1 MIHEVPLNRVAIQDA
16 FWSAR
21 QRLMIDKTLPYMEKI
36 LRDEIPGAAKSHAIE
51 NFRIAAGDAEGAFYG
66 MVFQDSDVAKW
77 LEAVS
82 YSLAVKPD
90 SALEKRMDE
99 VIDIVSRAQ
108 RPDGYLDTY
117 FILKEPDKRWSNLM
131 DCHELYCAGHMIEAA
146 VACYESTGKAALLSV
161 AEKLAAHIID
171 RFGEGKEEGI
181 PGHQEIEL
189 ALMRLYR
196 ATGKAE
202 YRDMAKRFLDLRG
215 QDPAFFTK
223 QKNAVQLGQDNAG
236 YQIDPFFT
244 AYNQSDVPV
253 REQVKARGH
262 AVRQVY
268 MLTGMADVAAACG
281 DAEMAAAC
289 VRMFDH
295 ITQRQMYVTG
305 NVGSAEHY
313 ESFTDDFDLPNDLAY
328 GETCA
333 SVAMAFFAKKLWALD
348 LDGRYADL
356 LELELFNGALAGM
369 DLQGERYFYVNAL
382 EVDPV
387 LSKTRATHK
396 HVLPV
401 RPRWHA
407 CACCPPN
414 LARLITS
421 LGGYLWSEAEGALY
435 SHLFVGSESDM
446 RLASVKLETGYPWEG
461 SARYTLTPHTS
472 EAFTL
477 AIHIPGYV
485 KDFSLTLNGLPC
497 AFELRKGYAFL
508 NREWH
513 AGDVVSLSFDL
524 LPRRLYADPRV
535 KADAGR
541 VALARGP
548 IVYCFEG
555 VDNGEPLSALRLP
568 REAVAEAAPYDAN
581 LLGGIVALTMSGMRA
596 LVPDHGLYADSAP
609 REEPVAL
616 TAIPYYAWANRG
628 ENQMCVW
635 IRE

>member
-1 MIHEVPLNRVAIQDA
+1 MIHEVLLTHVTIHDA

-36 LRDEIPGAAKSHAIE
+36 LRDEVPDAAKSHAIE
-51 NFRIAAGDAEGAFYG
+51 NFRIAAGDAEGTFYG

-90 SALEKRMDE
+90 NALEKRMDE
-99 VIDIVSRAQ
+99 VIDIISRAQ

-146 VACYESTGKAALLSV
+146 VACYESTGKTALLNV
-161 AEKLAAHIID
+161 AEKLAVHIID
-171 RFGEGKEEGI
+171 RFGEGKEDGI

-236 YQIDPFFT
+236 YQLDPFFT

-295 ITQRQMYVTG
+295 ITQRQMYITG

-382 EVDPV
+382 EVDPA

-396 HVLPV
+396 HVLPI

-435 SHLFVGSESDM
+435 SHLFVGSEAEM
-446 RLASVKLETGYPWEG
+446 RLACVKLETGYPWEG

-477 AIHIPGYV
+477 AIHIPGYI

-508 NREWH
+508 NREWQT
-513 AGDVVSLSFDL
+513 GDVVSLAFDL

-548 IVYCFEG
+548 LVYCFEG

-568 REAVAEAAPYDAN
+568 REAVVEAVPYDAN
-581 LLGGIVALTMSGMRA
+581 LLGGIVALSMSGMRA
-596 LVPDHGLYADSAP
+596 LVPNHGLYADSAP
-609 REEPVAL
+609 REESVAL

>member
-1 MIHEVPLNRVAIQDA
+1 MIHEVPLTRVAIQDA
-16 FWSAR
+16 FWFAR
-21 QRLMIDKTLPYMEKI
+21 QRLIIDKTLPYMEKI
-36 LRDEIPGAAKSHAIE
+36 LRDEIPDAAKSHAIE

-90 SALEKRMDE
+90 STLEKRMDE

-108 RPDGYLDTY
+108 CPDGYLDTY

-146 VACYESTGKAALLSV
+146 VACYESTGKDTLLSV

-196 ATGKAE
+196 ATEKAE

-223 QKNAVQLGQDNAG
+223 QKNAAQLGQDNAG

-253 REQVKARGH
+253 REQTKARGH
-262 AVRQVY
+262 AVRQIY

-281 DAEMAAAC
+281 DTEMAAAC

-382 EVDPV
+382 EVDPA

-421 LGGYLWSEAEGALY
+421 LGGYLWSEEEGALY
-435 SHLFVGSESDM
+435 SHLFVGSESEM

-461 SARYTLTPHTS
+461 SAHYTLTPHTS

-485 KDFSLTLNGLPC
+485 KDLSLTLNGLPC

-568 REAVAEAAPYDAN
+568 REAAIEAAPYDAD
-581 LLGGIVALTMSGMRA
+581 LLGGIVALTMPGMRT
-596 LVPDHGLYADSAP
+596 LVPDHGLYGDSAP

>member
-1 MIHEVPLNRVAIQDA
+1 MIHEVPLTHVTIQDA

-36 LRDEIPGAAKSHAIE
+36 LRDEIPDAAKSHAIE

-146 VACYESTGKAALLSV
+146 VACYESTGKATLLRV

-189 ALMRLYR
+189 ALMRLYH

-253 REQVKARGH
+253 REQIKARGH

-305 NVGSAEHY
+305 NIGSAEHY

-382 EVDPV
+382 EVDPA

-421 LGGYLWSEAEGALY
+421 LGGYLWSEEEGALY
-435 SHLFVGSESDM
+435 SHLFVGSESEM
-446 RLASVKLETGYPWEG
+446 RMASVKLETGYPWEG

-472 EAFTL
+472 ETFTL

-513 AGDVVSLSFDL
+513 AGDVVSLSFAL

-548 IVYCFEG
+548 LVYCFEG

-568 REAVAEAAPYDAN
+568 REAAIQAVPYNAN
-581 LLGGIVALTMSGMRA
+581 LLGGIVALTMPGMRTLA
-596 LVPDHGLYADSAP
+596 PDHGLYADSAP
-609 REEPVAL
+609 REEPASL

>member
-1 MIHEVPLNRVAIQDA
+1 MIHEVPLTHVTIQDA

-36 LRDEIPGAAKSHAIE
+36 LRDEIPDAAKSHAIE

-146 VACYESTGKAALLSV
+146 VACYESTGKATLLRV

-382 EVDPV
+382 EVDPA

-421 LGGYLWSEAEGALY
+421 LGGYLWSEEEGALY
-435 SHLFVGSESDM
+435 SHLFVGSESEM

-461 SARYTLTPHTS
+461 SARYTLTTHTS

-485 KDFSLTLNGLPC
+485 KDVSLTLNGLPC

-508 NREWH
+508 KREWH
-513 AGDVVSLSFDL
+513 AGDVVSLSFAL

-548 IVYCFEG
+548 LVYCFEG

-568 REAVAEAAPYDAN
+568 REAVIEAAPYNAN
-581 LLGGIVALTMSGMRA
+581 LLGGIVALTMPGMRTLA
-596 LVPDHGLYADSAP
+596 PDHGLYADSAP
-609 REEPVAL
+609 REEPASL

>member
-1 MIHEVPLNRVAIQDA
+1 MIHEVPLTRVTIQDA

-36 LRDEIPGAAKSHAIE
+36 LRDEIPDAAKSHAIE
-51 NFRIAAGDAEGAFYG
+51 NFRIAAGDAEGSFYG

-146 VACYESTGKAALLSV
+146 VACFESTGKSALLRV

-181 PGHQEIEL
+181 SGHQEIEL

-196 ATGKAE
+196 ATGKPE

-244 AYNQSDVPV
+244 SYNQSDVPV

-262 AVRQVY
+262 AVRQIY

-333 SVAMAFFAKKLWALD
+333 SVAMAFFAKRLWALEM
-348 LDGRYADL
+348 DGRYADL

-382 EVDPV
+382 EVDPA

-421 LGGYLWSEAEGALY
+421 LGGYLWSEEDQALY
-435 SHLFVGSESDM
+435 SHLFVGSEADM

-477 AIHIPGYV
+477 AIHIPGYI
-485 KDFSLTLNGLPC
+485 KDLSLTLNGLPC
-497 AFELRKGYAFL
+497 AFERRKGYAFL
-508 NREWH
+508 NREWR

-568 REAVAEAAPYDAN
+568 REAAIEAAPYDAN
-581 LLGGIVALTMSGMRA
+581 LLGGIVALTMPGMRA

>member
-1 MIHEVPLNRVAIQDA
+1 MIHEVPLTHVSVQDA
-16 FWSAR
+16 FWSPR
-21 QRLMIDKTLPYMEKI
+21 QRLITEKTLPYMEKI
-36 LRDEIPGAAKSHAIE
+36 LRDEIPDAAKSHAIE
-51 NFRIAAGDAEGAFYG
+51 NFRIAAGDAEGSFYG

-82 YSLAVKPD
+82 YSLAIEPD
-90 SALEKRMDE
+90 SELEKRMDE
-99 VIDIVSRAQ
+99 VIDVISRAQ

-146 VACYESTGKAALLSV
+146 VACYESTGKTALLDV

-171 RFGEGKEEGI
+171 RFGEGKQDGI

-196 ATGKAE
+196 ATGKAA

-215 QDPAFFTK
+215 QDPAFFAK
-223 QKNAVQLGQDNAG
+223 QKNAVQLGQENTG
-236 YQIDPFFT
+236 YQLDPFFT
-244 AYNQSDVPV
+244 AYNQSDIPV
-253 REQVKARGH
+253 RRQEKARGH

-289 VRMFDH
+289 IRMFNH
-295 ITQRQMYVTG
+295 ITRRQMYVTG

-313 ESFTDDFDLPNDLAY
+313 EAFTDDFDLPNDLAY

-348 LDGRYADL
+348 PDGRYADL
-356 LELELFNGALAGM
+356 LELELWNGALAGM

-382 EVDPV
+382 EVDPA

-396 HVLPV
+396 HVRPV

-421 LGGYLWSEAEGALY
+421 LGGYLWGEDEGAIY
-435 SHLFVGSESDM
+435 SHLFIGCEAQLS
-446 RLASVKLETGYPWEG
+446 LASVKLETGYPWEG
-461 SARYTLTPHTS
+461 STRYTLTPHTS

-477 AIHIPGYV
+477 AIRIPGFV
-485 KDFSLTLNGLPC
+485 KEFSLTLNGAPC
-497 AFELRKGYAFL
+497 PFELRKGYAYVR
-508 NREWH
+508 REWH
-513 AGDVVSLSFDL
+513 AGDVVLLSFAL
-524 LPRRLYADPRV
+524 LPRRIYADPRV

-568 REAVAEAAPYDAN
+568 RDSAIEASAFDAN
-581 LLGGIVALTMSGMRA
+581 LLGGIVPLTMPGMRA
-596 LVPDHGLYADSAP
+596 LPPENELYAESAP
-609 REEPVAL
+609 REEPVTL
-616 TAIPYYAWANRG
+616 TAIPYYVWANRG

>member
-1 MIHEVPLNRVAIQDA
+1 MIHEVPLTHVTIQDA

-36 LRDEIPGAAKSHAIE
+36 LRDEIPDAAKSHAIE

-146 VACYESTGKAALLSV
+146 VACYESTGKVTLLRV

-382 EVDPV
+382 EVDPA

-421 LGGYLWSEAEGALY
+421 LGGYLWSEEEGALY
-435 SHLFVGSESDM
+435 SHLFVGSESEM

-485 KDFSLTLNGLPC
+485 KDVSLTLNGLPC

-508 NREWH
+508 KREWH
-513 AGDVVSLSFDL
+513 AGDVVSLSFAL

-535 KADAGR
+535 KADVGR

-548 IVYCFEG
+548 LVYCFEG

-568 REAVAEAAPYDAN
+568 REAVIEAAPYNAN
-581 LLGGIVALTMSGMRA
+581 LLGGIVALTMPGMRTLA
-596 LVPDHGLYADSAP
+596 PDHGLYADSAP
-609 REEPVAL
+609 REEPASL

>member
-21 QRLMIDKTLPYMEKI
+21 QRLMIEKTLPYMEKI

-146 VACYESTGKAALLSV
+146 VACYESTGKATLLSV
-161 AEKLAAHIID
+161 AEKLAAHIIG

-202 YRDMAKRFLDLRG
+202 YRDMAKRLLDLRG

-281 DAEMAAAC
+281 DSEMAAAC

-382 EVDPV
+382 EVDPA

-421 LGGYLWSEAEGALY
+421 LGGYLWSEEEGALY

-497 AFELRKGYAFL
+497 AFEFRKGYAFL
-508 NREWH
+508 KREWH

-568 REAVAEAAPYDAN
+568 REAAIEAAPYDAN

-596 LVPDHGLYADSAP
+596 LVPDHGLYVDSAP